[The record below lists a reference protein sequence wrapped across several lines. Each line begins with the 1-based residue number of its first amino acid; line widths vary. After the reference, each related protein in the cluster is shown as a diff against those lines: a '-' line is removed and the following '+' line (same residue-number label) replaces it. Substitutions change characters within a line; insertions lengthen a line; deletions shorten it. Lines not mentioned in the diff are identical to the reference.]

1 MNKRWFEQFILQSPE
16 GGSEG
21 GGGAGAGG
29 GAVAGA
35 GASQGATDPAA
46 GAGDGEGTGDDD
58 LSRVKHTLDREREI
72 NRANQR
78 RMGALEAQL
87 RELSN
92 TNPEA
97 VRAAEAKAQQEQAR
111 RELIEQQAALER
123 QQIEAKYSQQ
133 LEASTT
139 ALQAEREARQRELV
153 RQLAEK
159 AFIGAKGS
167 TEVSEIDGS
176 TPFDSVWS
184 RFGPQFRN
192 EDGALVVVDANGSPE
207 IDPETGKRFEPVK
220 WLRRLQSDPVW
231 GRNFEP
237 AMGTGSGARSSR
249 DGRVSSG
256 TDLLTMPSG
265 QAISTVFG

>member
-1 MNKRWFEQFILQSPE
+1 MNTRWFEQFILQSPE
-16 GGSEG
+16 PGSEG
-21 GGGAGAGG
+21 GGGTGAGG

-46 GAGDGEGTGDDD
+46 GASDSEGDGDDVTR
-58 LSRVKHTLDREREI
+58 LRHTLDRERHA
-72 NRANQR
+72 NREKDR
-78 RMGALEAQL
+78 RLGALEAQL
-87 RELSN
+87 RELTT

-97 VRAAEAKAQQEQAR
+97 VRAAEAKAKEEQTR

-167 TEVSEIDGS
+167 TVVSEIDGS

-192 EDGALVVVDANGSPE
+192 EDGALVVVDANGNPE
-207 IDPETGKRFEPVK
+207 IDPETGKRFDPVK
-220 WLRRLQSDPVW
+220 WLKRLQSDPVW

-237 AMGTGSGARSSR
+237 AMGTGGGARSGR
-249 DGRVSSG
+249 DGRVSTG
-256 TDLLTMPSG
+256 KDLMNQPLAAAFSD
-265 QAISTVFG
+265 AFG

>member
-29 GAVAGA
+29 GANTGAGA
-35 GASQGATDPAA
+35 GQGSTDPAA
-46 GAGDGEGTGDDD
+46 GTGDSEGDGDDVTR
-58 LSRVKHTLDREREI
+58 LRHTLDRERNA
-72 NRANQR
+72 NREKDR
-78 RMGALEAQL
+78 RLGALEAQL
-87 RELSN
+87 RELTT

-97 VRAAEAKAQQEQAR
+97 VREAQAKAQQEQAR

-139 ALQAEREARQRELV
+139 ALQVEREARQRELV

-237 AMGTGSGARSSR
+237 AMGTGGGARSSR
-249 DGRVSSG
+249 DGRVSTG
-256 TDLLTMPSG
+256 KDLMTQPLGS
-265 QAISTVFG
+265 AFSDAFG

>member
-1 MNKRWFEQFILQSPE
+1 MKKRWIDQFTLQGPE

-21 GGGAGAGG
+21 GGGGGNAPGAGAGLG
-29 GAVAGA
+29 G
-35 GASQGATDPAA
+35 TDPAP
-46 GAGDGEGTGDDD
+46 GGSEGEGEGDD
-58 LSRVKHTLDREREI
+58 LSRVKHALQREREA
-72 NRANQR
+72 NREKER

-87 RELSN
+87 KELST

-97 VRAAEAKAQQEQAR
+97 VRAAEARAKEEQAR

-159 AFIGAKGS
+159 AFVLAKGS
-167 TEVSEIDGS
+167 TEISEIDRS
-176 TPFDSVWS
+176 TPFDSVWG

-220 WLRRLQSDPVW
+220 WFRRLQSDPVW

-237 AMGTGSGARSSR
+237 AMGSGGGARTGR
-249 DGRVSSG
+249 DGRVTNG
-256 TDLLTMPSG
+256 KDLMSMPVSA
-265 QAISTVFG
+265 AIAEVF

>member
-1 MNKRWFEQFILQSPE
+1 MKKRWIDQFTLQGPE

-21 GGGAGAGG
+21 GAGG
-29 GAVAGA
+29 GAGGA
-35 GASQGATDPAA
+35 GGAAGTADPAP
-46 GAGDGEGTGDDD
+46 GGGEGEGEGDD
-58 LSRVKHTLDREREI
+58 LSRVKHALQREREV
-72 NRANQR
+72 NREKDR

-87 RELSN
+87 RELST

-97 VRAAEAKAQQEQAR
+97 VRAAEAKAKEEQAR

-159 AFIGAKGS
+159 AFVLAKGS
-167 TEVSEIDGS
+167 TEVSEIDRS
-176 TPFDSVWS
+176 TPFDSVWG

-220 WLRRLQSDPVW
+220 WFRRLQSDPVW

-237 AMGTGSGARSSR
+237 AMGSGGGARTGR
-249 DGRVSSG
+249 DGRVVSG
-256 TDLLTMPSG
+256 KDLMSMPVSA
-265 QAISTVFG
+265 AIAEAF